1 MRKLWVPGVETYMPF
16 RTLLVVAVAA
26 RSAVRTDEI
35 DGAICAW
42 ANERSA
48 EEAMMSL
55 QAARLDVGRG
65 APPGRSA
72 WRSASA
78 DAWLLAERRTELYE
92 HTPQP
97 PPAIREGERPYPVRH
112 PARTFGESNAH
123 AQEMLGRDSRA

>member
-1 MRKLWVPGVETYMPF
+1 
-16 RTLLVVAVAA
+16 
-26 RSAVRTDEI
+26 
-35 DGAICAW
+35 
-42 ANERSA
+42 
-48 EEAMMSL
+48 MSL

-72 WRSASA
+72 WRPASA
-78 DAWLLAERRTELYE
+78 GAWLLAERRTELYE

-123 AQEMLGRDSRA
+123 AFQEMLGRGSRA